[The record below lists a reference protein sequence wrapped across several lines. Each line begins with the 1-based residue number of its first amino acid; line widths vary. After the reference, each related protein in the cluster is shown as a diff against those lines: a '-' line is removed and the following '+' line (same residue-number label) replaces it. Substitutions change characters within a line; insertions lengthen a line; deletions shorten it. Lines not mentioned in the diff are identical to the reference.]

1 MAQLYW
7 DKTISN
13 RLIMHEN
20 NGRPGSSLIMDL
32 FPDNIISIYQD
43 SDIPIVRN
51 KFEAMD
57 ESVEFDLDDY
67 IFLLK
72 SQINLLE
79 DGRRMK
85 LYELTENYNQVLE
98 MAEQLDA
105 ETLTDTLDSIDEAI
119 EIKVEN
125 TAKVVRSLEGNVD
138 AIESEIKR
146 LTAKKSTLNNN
157 IKGIKSY
164 MQESMEQVGKDKI
177 KGQLFNIGIQN
188 NPQGVNIID
197 ENKINLDYFIE
208 QSSKLDK
215 KLLLADLKEGKKV
228 EGAEIQQTRSLRIR

>member
-1 MAQLYW
+1 
-7 DKTISN
+7 
-13 RLIMHEN
+13 
-20 NGRPGSSLIMDL
+20 
-32 FPDNIISIYQD
+32 
-43 SDIPIVRN
+43 
-51 KFEAMD
+51 
-57 ESVEFDLDDY
+57 
-67 IFLLK
+67 
-72 SQINLLE
+72 
-79 DGRRMK
+79 MK

-105 ETLTDTLDSIDEAI
+105 EMLKDTLDSIDEAI

-146 LTAKKSTLNNN
+146 LTAKKSTLDNN
-157 IKGIKSY
+157 IKGIKKY

-188 NPQGVNIID
+188 NPQSVNILD
-197 ENKINLDYFIE
+197 EKKINLDYFI
-208 QSSKLDK
+208 QQPSKLDK
-215 KLLLADLKEGKKV
+215 KLLLADLKEGKEV

>member
-1 MAQLYW
+1 
-7 DKTISN
+7 
-13 RLIMHEN
+13 
-20 NGRPGSSLIMDL
+20 
-32 FPDNIISIYQD
+32 
-43 SDIPIVRN
+43 
-51 KFEAMD
+51 
-57 ESVEFDLDDY
+57 
-67 IFLLK
+67 
-72 SQINLLE
+72 
-79 DGRRMK
+79 MK

-105 ETLTDTLDSIDEAI
+105 ETLKDTLDSIDEAI

-138 AIESEIKR
+138 AIDSEIKR

-157 IKGIKSY
+157 IKGIKNY

-188 NPQGVNIID
+188 NPQSVNIID
-197 ENKINLDYFIE
+197 EKKINLDYFIE
-208 QSSKLDK
+208 QPSKLDK
-215 KLLLADLKEGKKV
+215 KLLLADLKEGKEI

>member
-1 MAQLYW
+1 
-7 DKTISN
+7 
-13 RLIMHEN
+13 
-20 NGRPGSSLIMDL
+20 
-32 FPDNIISIYQD
+32 
-43 SDIPIVRN
+43 
-51 KFEAMD
+51 
-57 ESVEFDLDDY
+57 
-67 IFLLK
+67 
-72 SQINLLE
+72 
-79 DGRRMK
+79 MK

>member
-1 MAQLYW
+1 
-7 DKTISN
+7 
-13 RLIMHEN
+13 
-20 NGRPGSSLIMDL
+20 
-32 FPDNIISIYQD
+32 
-43 SDIPIVRN
+43 
-51 KFEAMD
+51 
-57 ESVEFDLDDY
+57 
-67 IFLLK
+67 
-72 SQINLLE
+72 
-79 DGRRMK
+79 MK

-98 MAEQLDA
+98 IAEQLDT
-105 ETLTDTLDSIDEAI
+105 ETLKDTLDSIDEAI

-125 TAKVVRSLEGNVD
+125 TAKVVRSLESNVD

-157 IKGIKSY
+157 IKAIKSY

-188 NPQGVNIID
+188 NPQSVNIID

-208 QSSKLDK
+208 QPSKLDK
-215 KLLLADLKEGKKV
+215 KLLLADLKDGKEV